1 VVSILDPRIVKVTD
15 YIRNHPAER
24 LSQEAAAQMAG
35 VTPAHFRTLF
45 RSVIGRSF
53 REFTLCT
60 RLEHAQVLLAETE
73 WGVQEIAYSLGY
85 NDVYLFSRQFKE
97 QLGLSPSEWRHHHL
111 RSSLMEGRIVFE
123 QGVVEMVCTYATVD
137 DLTYLDKLV
146 AKMACVKTFLEATH
160 LDSEYH
166 QNLVQA
172 THNAAIKGLQSLI
185 NSFFTVRQT
194 DLPQLLSEDG
204 TVSAWNSVATDRF
217 VRQHKTL
224 TRIMYE
230 RDVAKA
236 RLAIRNHILTVEPD
250 EILQEAGCS

>member
-1 VVSILDPRIVKVTD
+1 VDSILDPRIAKVTE

-24 LSQEAAAQMAG
+24 LSQKVAAEMAG
-35 VTPAHFRTLF
+35 ITPAHFRTLF
-45 RSVIGRSF
+45 RNAMGRSF
-53 REFTLCT
+53 REFVLRT

-123 QGVVEMVCTYATVD
+123 QGVVELVCTYATPD
-137 DLTYLDKLV
+137 DLSYLHQLV
-146 AKMACVKTFLEATH
+146 GRMACVKTYLEATH

-166 QNLVQA
+166 QYLVQA

-194 DLPQLLSEDG
+194 DLPQLLAEDG
-204 TVSAWNSVATDRF
+204 TAAVWNSVATDRF
-217 VRQHKTL
+217 VRQHKML
-224 TRIMYE
+224 TRIICE

-236 RLAIRNHILTVEPD
+236 RLAIRNHILTVDPD
-250 EILQEAGCS
+250 AILQEAGGS